1 MSDVLTSYERYLYE
15 ARGEAKGE
23 ARGLAK
29 GKHES
34 RLADIKA
41 MWKNGNFNNFKE
53 IFDMLDVP
61 EAERSTYSA
70 QLNAEQ
76 AVKAN

>member
-1 MSDVLTSYERYLYE
+1 MSDVLTPYERYLATAE
-15 ARGEAKGE
+15 GRAKGIAE
-23 ARGLAK
+23 GRAE

-41 MWKNGNFNNFKE
+41 LLASPRFNNLNE
-53 IFDMLDVP
+53 IFDTLKLS
-61 EAERSTYSA
+61 EADRVRYSS